1 SVRVPEHQEFL
12 GGRNTK
18 MRKAL
23 RVLAVSVG
31 AAAVMVSGTAAA
43 SAQATSPMAYTCTGG
58 DFATGNFTS
67 IASGNYASITVTG
80 VCNVV
85 PDAVINVVGNINVA
99 AGAVFDAQSAP
110 STITVGHNVTAAA
123 GSLLGLGCQPTNTIG
138 MFAGVP
144 CAADPDGHTTITIN
158 GNVTATD
165 ANTVLMRG
173 AVAPGAG
180 KLTVNGNVTLTGGGG
195 DIPWSIKGNT
205 IGRNLTISDVTAD
218 WLGVQFNT
226 IGGNATLTNI
236 TATDPGDPGRTVAV
250 VENTVAR
257 NLNCTGLAPG
267 VSGGFIP
274 GEVNHVGHNANGQCA
289 SISAPLS

>member
-1 SVRVPEHQEFL
+1 MKFRILL
-12 GGRNTK
+12 G
-18 MRKAL
+18 
-23 RVLAVSVG
+23 
-31 AAAVMVSGTAAA
+31 AAVMASSGALATGMVGTTSIASAAA
-43 SAQATSPMAYTCTGG
+43 SGTAYTCTGG

-67 IASGNYASITVTG
+67 IPSGDYASITVTG

-85 PDAVINVVGNINVA
+85 PNAVINVAGNINVA

-110 STITVGHNVTAAA
+110 STIAVGHNVTAAA
-123 GSLLGLGCQPTNTIG
+123 GSLLGLGCQPANTIG

-144 CAADPDGHTTITIN
+144 CADPYADGYTTITIN

-205 IGRNLTISDVTAD
+205 IGGNLTISEVTAD

-250 VENTVAR
+250 VENTVGR

-274 GEVNHVGHNANGQCA
+274 GEVNHVGHKANGQCA

>member
-1 SVRVPEHQEFL
+1 MSTETPAPPGTTPRDPYLRLQQSPEFSSLRRSLRSFVFPMTVAFL
-12 GGRNTK
+12 AWYALYVILSAYARGFMSTK
-18 MRKAL
+18 
-23 RVLAVSVG
+23 
-31 AAAVMVSGTAAA
+31 
-43 SAQATSPMAYTCTGG
+43 
-58 DFATGNFTS
+58 
-67 IASGNYASITVTG
+67 
-80 VCNVV
+80 
-85 PDAVINVVGNINVA
+85 VVGNINVA

-144 CAADPDGHTTITIN
+144 CAADPTGHTTITIN

-173 AVAPGAG
+173 AVAAGAG
-180 KLTVNGNVTLTGGGG
+180 KLTVNGNVTLTGGSSEN
-195 DIPWSIKGNT
+195 PWSIKGNT
-205 IGRNLTISDVTAD
+205 IGGNLTISGVTAEF
-218 WLGVQFNT
+218 LGVQFNT

-236 TATDPGDPGRTVAV
+236 TVNDVHPGAPGVAV

-289 SISAPLS
+289 SISVPLS